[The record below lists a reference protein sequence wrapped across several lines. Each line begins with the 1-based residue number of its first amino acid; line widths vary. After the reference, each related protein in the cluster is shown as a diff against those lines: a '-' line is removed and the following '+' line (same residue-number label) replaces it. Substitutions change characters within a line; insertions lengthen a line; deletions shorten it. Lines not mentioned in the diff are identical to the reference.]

1 MATSHTIILGDS
13 RQMNETPDR
22 SVHLVVTSPPY
33 WQLKDYGTP
42 EQIGFDDSY
51 EEYINNLNLVWME
64 CQRVLHDGCR
74 LCVVIGDQFARS
86 VYYGRY
92 KIIPI
97 RNEIIRFCET
107 MGFDYMGG
115 IIWQKIT
122 TCNTSGGAIIMGSYP
137 YPRNGIIKLDYE
149 TILIFKKQGKSPA
162 VSKETKMQSKLS
174 RAEWNEYFKGHW
186 QFPGDRQDKH
196 LAVFPEELPRRLIR
210 MFSFVGET
218 VLDPFLGSG
227 TTALAARNTGRDSIG
242 YEINADALP
251 VMRRKLG
258 MEGLMLEHQFRVV
271 EQDASLRATERERWS
286 KLPYLFKDPVAVVKK
301 MDPRTQDFG
310 SRIVARRPRKPDLET
325 VREIVSPEELL
336 LASGKAIRLI
346 GIRPN
351 GINNRDAVAFL
362 EKLTRNQKVQLR
374 YDKGLNA
381 TDGAPIPCYLY
392 LKNKTF
398 VNAHL
403 IKSGL
408 VDVDTSFVYEKREKF
423 IDYLRIGGNYRG

>member
-1 MATSHTIILGDS
+1 
-13 RQMNETPDR
+13 
-22 SVHLVVTSPPY
+22 
-33 WQLKDYGTP
+33 
-42 EQIGFDDSY
+42 
-51 EEYINNLNLVWME
+51 
-64 CQRVLHDGCR
+64 
-74 LCVVIGDQFARS
+74 

-149 TILIFKKQGKSPA
+149 TILIFKKPGAGPA
-162 VSKETKMQSKLS
+162 VPKETKPQSKLS

-196 LAVFPEELPRRLIR
+196 LAVFPEELPRRLVR

-251 VMRRKLG
+251 IMKRKLG
-258 MEGLMLEHQFRVV
+258 MEGLMLEHRFRVV
-271 EQDASLRATERERWS
+271 EQAASLCATGRERWS
-286 KLPYLFKDPVAVVKK
+286 KLPYLFQDPVAVMKK

-310 SRIVARRPRKPDLET
+310 SKIVARRQRNEDLET
-325 VREIVSPEELL
+325 VREVVSPKDLL
-336 LASGKAIRLI
+336 LASGRTVRLI
-346 GIRPN
+346 GIREN
-351 GINNRDAVAFL
+351 GVNNRDAIAFL
-362 EKLTRNQKVQLR
+362 EKLTRNQKVMLR

-381 TDGAPIPCYLY
+381 ADGAPIPCYLY

-403 IKSGL
+403 IKSGF
-408 VDVDTSFVYEKREKF
+408 VDVDTSFAYEKREKF
-423 IDYLRIGGNYRG
+423 IDYLRIGSAADRLPG